1 MLLHR
6 PRREPTRDLPH
17 RLIAAL
23 LFAVAL
29 TGCSAT
35 TRTTAQATT
44 ASADCNDQYFEEV
57 RDRGASGTEVTI
69 CGRVRRVRPPH
80 VSRSGRHLPFD
91 VVLPNGD
98 DVWIDANLDVLGALP
113 VRPGEHATV
122 RGEYF
127 YDGPR
132 RDGIHWTHRTT
143 HGPHP
148 PGFVILD
155 GVRYQ

>member
-1 MLLHR
+1 MLFLR
-6 PRREPTRDLPH
+6 PRREPPRDLPH
-17 RLIAAL
+17 RLIVAVL
-23 LFAVAL
+23 LAVAF
-29 TGCSAT
+29 TGCTGS
-35 TRTTAQATT
+35 TRTTAASS
-44 ASADCNDQYFEEV
+44 ASAECNDAYFEEV
-57 RDRGASGTEVTI
+57 RDRGASGTEVTV
-69 CGRVRRVRPPH
+69 CGRVGRVRPPR

-113 VRPGEHATV
+113 VRPGEQATV

-148 PGFVILD
+148 PGFVILN